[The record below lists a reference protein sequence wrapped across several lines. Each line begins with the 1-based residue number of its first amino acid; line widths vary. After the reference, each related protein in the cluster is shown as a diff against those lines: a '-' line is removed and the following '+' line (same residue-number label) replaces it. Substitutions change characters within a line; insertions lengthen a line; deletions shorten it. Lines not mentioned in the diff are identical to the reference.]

1 MESHEQFI
9 ARMEKYQRD
18 LLIAGIEAQAKMS
31 MQNLAGLLSTND
43 EDIRNKVIW
52 QLSESMYCHLKPSE
66 DVPVLLATLWRNF
79 VWEML
84 ERGEWEED
92 KRAKFMENMDKA
104 NAIINEMNVHLPEK
118 MKNWRYW
125 YEEDMDEE
133 EESN

>member
-1 MESHEQFI
+1 MESHEHFI
-9 ARMEKYQRD
+9 ARMEKHQRE
-18 LLIAGIEAQAKMS
+18 LQIARIEAQAKMS

-43 EDIRNKVIW
+43 EEIKNTVLW

-66 DVPVLLATLWRNF
+66 DVPVLLAMLWRNF

-125 YEEDMDEE
+125 NEDDMDDE

>member
-1 MESHEQFI
+1 MESHEHFI
-9 ARMEKYQRD
+9 ERMEKHQRE
-18 LLIAGIEAQAKMS
+18 LQIARIGAQAS
-31 MQNLAGLLSTND
+31 LSGNILAGLLSTND
-43 EDIRNKVIW
+43 EEIRDTVIW
-52 QLSESMYCHLKPSE
+52 QLSESFYCKLKPSE

-125 YEEDMDEE
+125 YEDDMDEE
-133 EESN
+133 EEAN